1 MIAQWWKTWVFV
13 SRGNHEII
21 NLRVSPKMVAT
32 SKSQPNHLALSD
44 GPPGVH
50 PPFSKSHPIPV
61 LPPYKK
67 TCGIPN
73 GYLLQTCSQNLLN
86 QRHILLVL
94 GVCLLGRV
102 HLSIFA
108 LGAVDRLRLRLA
120 LTVRILRV
128 LRVRGVGLG
137 DGVGRGV
144 RVYRVS
150 ANFMSCT
157 PARVWGRC
165 LCKCRINPQE
175 KSMVDREF
183 DDQPWD
189 FGDKN
194 MFFSELWWNY
204 LCEFYGFWGYPMCQA
219 SGVPLGKESTDF
231 VKHWIFEVP
240 IRALC
245 LGKTIFRR
253 PDSSDWNWKIWA
265 KTTKL
270 NNIYIYINNWFTVH
284 GLPTTHI

>member
-144 RVYRVS
+144 RVYL
-150 ANFMSCT
+150 
-157 PARVWGRC
+157 WGRF
-165 LCKCRINPQE
+165 LQ
-175 KSMVDREF
+175 
-183 DDQPWD
+183 
-189 FGDKN
+189 KN
-194 MFFSELWWNY
+194 MGFSRWDINGDVNGIMYISWWY
-204 LCEFYGFWGYPMCQA
+204 TGVTLVIHLFYNGGA
-219 SGVPLGKESTDF
+219 SLKQHIP
-231 VKHWIFEVP
+231 
-240 IRALC
+240 
-245 LGKTIFRR
+245 TIMEKM
-253 PDSSDWNWKIWA
+253 WNWSSMA
-265 KTTKL
+265 
-270 NNIYIYINNWFTVH
+270 V
-284 GLPTTHI
+284 

>member
-1 MIAQWWKTWVFV
+1 VFRDGQTDKTTTVIFWGDWVWPFYQATITGDYIKTHSKQLV
-13 SRGNHEII
+13 D
-21 NLRVSPKMVAT
+21 LRVWWMVSFIAM
-32 SKSQPNHLALSD
+32 
-44 GPPGVH
+44 
-50 PPFSKSHPIPV
+50 
-61 LPPYKK
+61 
-67 TCGIPN
+67 
-73 GYLLQTCSQNLLN
+73 
-86 QRHILLVL
+86 
-94 GVCLLGRV
+94 
-102 HLSIFA
+102 
-108 LGAVDRLRLRLA
+108 
-120 LTVRILRV
+120 
-128 LRVRGVGLG
+128 
-137 DGVGRGV
+137 
-144 RVYRVS
+144 VS
-150 ANFMSCT
+150 AANFMSWT

-240 IRALC
+240 IGALC